1 MTQPVEPA
9 RPAWAPEATRRAAA
23 SPAQGLPG
31 EPVPG
36 TQEDLE
42 VSVGDRVFFAYDSAV
57 LSTVATQTLD
67 RQAAWLKQYPDVVL
81 TVEGHTDERGTREYN
96 LALGDRRANA
106 VKNYLVALDI
116 EPGPDSDDL
125 LWRGAAGRGGQRRDR
140 LGQQPSRGECGQHG
154 ELMVR
159 GVAKSSRQAG
169 AGISLGRARACWRC
183 SRRRR
188 RPAPTLRPWRSDLAG
203 LRAELAELRGI
214 QLVQAT
220 PGERAQFEVRLGQ
233 LEEELRR
240 LTGRIEQLEFGQRT
254 VESRIDQLIQD
265 LDVRLAPSSRAPRRP
280 VRASTGPDAAAG
292 AGSAAA
298 RIRPSAGPGADA
310 GFGRQDS
317 ASEGTLGVV
326 PESAL
331 LDLPRPDP
339 AAATPPANTSLPAQ
353 RQYDSAM
360 ELLRAGDY
368 PSAERGLELFLDLN
382 PDHPLASNAA
392 YWMAETLYVRKN
404 YAAAASG
411 FARNYRTYGK
421 DAPKAPDNLLKL
433 GMSLFGLGDAEKACL
448 SYAELA
454 QEFPNAPTHIEQAL
468 DRESTRA
475 GCS

>member
-1 MTQPVEPA
+1 
-9 RPAWAPEATRRAAA
+9 
-23 SPAQGLPG
+23 
-31 EPVPG
+31 
-36 TQEDLE
+36 
-42 VSVGDRVFFAYDSAV
+42 
-57 LSTVATQTLD
+57 
-67 RQAAWLKQYPDVVL
+67 
-81 TVEGHTDERGTREYN
+81 
-96 LALGDRRANA
+96 
-106 VKNYLVALDI
+106 
-116 EPGPDSDDL
+116 
-125 LWRGAAGRGGQRRDR
+125 
-140 LGQQPSRGECGQHG
+140 
-154 ELMVR
+154 MVR
-159 GVAKSSRQAG
+159 GVAKSWRAG
-169 AGISLGRARACWRC
+169 AGTVSAALVLVLVLLAATPQARADLTTVAR
-183 SRRRR
+183 
-188 RPAPTLRPWRSDLAG
+188 DLAG

-240 LTGRIEQLEFGQRT
+240 LTGRIEQLEFGQRS

-265 LDVRLAPSSRAPRRP
+265 LDVRLGALEQGTAAPGQGEP
-280 VRASTGPDAAAG
+280 
-292 AGSAAA
+292 
-298 RIRPSAGPGADA
+298 GPGADA
-310 GFGRQDS
+310 GPDSGSTDQADVGAGSRSGFGRQDS

-339 AAATPPANTSLPAQ
+339 AAATPPATTGLPAQ

-392 YWMAETLYVRKN
+392 YWMAESLYVRKN

-421 DAPKAPDNLLKL
+421 EAPKAPDNLLKL

>member
-1 MTQPVEPA
+1 
-9 RPAWAPEATRRAAA
+9 
-23 SPAQGLPG
+23 
-31 EPVPG
+31 
-36 TQEDLE
+36 
-42 VSVGDRVFFAYDSAV
+42 
-57 LSTVATQTLD
+57 
-67 RQAAWLKQYPDVVL
+67 
-81 TVEGHTDERGTREYN
+81 
-96 LALGDRRANA
+96 
-106 VKNYLVALDI
+106 
-116 EPGPDSDDL
+116 
-125 LWRGAAGRGGQRRDR
+125 
-140 LGQQPSRGECGQHG
+140 
-154 ELMVR
+154 MVR
-159 GVAKSSRQAG
+159 GVAKSWRAG
-169 AGISLGRARACWRC
+169 AGTASAALVLVLGLLAATPQARADLTTVAR
-183 SRRRR
+183 
-188 RPAPTLRPWRSDLAG
+188 DLAG

-240 LTGRIEQLEFGQRT
+240 LTGRIEQLEFGQRS

-265 LDVRLAPSSRAPRRP
+265 LDVRL
-280 VRASTGPDAAAG
+280 G
-292 AGSAAA
+292 ALEQGTAV
-298 RIRPSAGPGADA
+298 PGQGEPGPGADA
-310 GFGRQDS
+310 GPGSGSTDQADVGPGADQDS
-317 ASEGTLGVV
+317 ADGSGSEGTLGVV

-339 AAATPPANTSLPAQ
+339 AAATPPATSGLPAQ

-392 YWMAETLYVRKN
+392 YWMAESLYVRKN

-421 DAPKAPDNLLKL
+421 EAPKAPDNLLKL